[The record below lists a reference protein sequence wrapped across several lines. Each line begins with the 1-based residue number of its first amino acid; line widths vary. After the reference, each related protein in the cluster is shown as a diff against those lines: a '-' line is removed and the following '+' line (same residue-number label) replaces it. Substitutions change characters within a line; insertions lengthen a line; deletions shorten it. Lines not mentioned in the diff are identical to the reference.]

1 MANKPKKPKNLN
13 ELLEQLRRENSSNL
27 DESFKAHD
35 AFTKDEYQNH
45 LYNNIFVPAQHEL
58 YKGVK
63 EELENVLGD
72 DDTKLEHKNKELKKV
87 VGKGLRKYFEKVMPG
102 VIKAAD
108 ALGMTEEQQY
118 EHFSS
123 LYDEHTAAGTQM
135 GQRLGVKSIS
145 DLVDLAKDKKATV
158 GKLKKSLYEM
168 QEKHV
173 QGALVKI
180 GNQHVSHHFGSY
192 HGSEIA
198 AYLKPKLEGAG
209 FEVDDVVAFA
219 RGDLGDML
227 RMRDAYL
234 EKKEHPY
241 LKKKEEKKK

>member
-1 MANKPKKPKNLN
+1 MADKPKKPKNLN
-13 ELLEQLRRENSSNL
+13 DLLEQLRKESSSNL

-35 AFTKDEYQNH
+35 AFTKDEYQDH

-173 QGALVKI
+173 QGALV
-180 GNQHVSHHFGSY
+180 Q
-192 HGSEIA
+192 
-198 AYLKPKLEGAG
+198 
-209 FEVDDVVAFA
+209 VVRGGVADFRPYNSRA
-219 RGDLGDML
+219 RYCSASSTCAS
-227 RMRDAYL
+227 RMSASPARSAMVRASL
-234 EKKEHPY
+234 STR
-241 LKKKEEKKK
+241 